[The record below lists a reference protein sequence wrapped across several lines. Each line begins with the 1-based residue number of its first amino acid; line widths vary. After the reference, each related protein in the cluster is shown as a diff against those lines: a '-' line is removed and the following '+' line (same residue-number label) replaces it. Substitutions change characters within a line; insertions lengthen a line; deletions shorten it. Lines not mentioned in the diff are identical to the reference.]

1 MLVFNSDMFGV
12 GELSAINGIAG
23 CGCAAACFS
32 YHDADETTIKTESKW
47 LGQTQPRGIWAHLYY
62 GSTRRLRRQH

>member
-47 LGQTQPRGIWAHLYY
+47 LGQM
-62 GSTRRLRRQH
+62 